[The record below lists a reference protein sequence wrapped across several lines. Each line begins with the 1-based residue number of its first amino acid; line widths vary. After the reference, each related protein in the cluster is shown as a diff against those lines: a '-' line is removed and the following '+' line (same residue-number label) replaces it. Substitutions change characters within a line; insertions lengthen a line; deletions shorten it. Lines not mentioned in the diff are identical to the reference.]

1 MTAYKVSVFIAGRV
15 VKDSLIIKLAVV
27 GLITDDDESPYRQE
41 IQNLSA
47 WMKVN
52 NFILNVKKIYK

>member
-47 WMKVN
+47 
-52 NFILNVKKIYK
+52 